1 MRIRLL
7 GVAVSATLAG
17 TVAAQTTATESS
29 PPLRFDAVTQTAGNT
44 VQTVPLTLDEAQR
57 IALDNNPLLLSAR
70 SEADATAGS
79 YMQAG
84 ARPNPEVS
92 FLQEGFKSAER
103 TSTGLLSQ
111 RIELAGQRSYRLDA
125 ASYARQGAL
134 ASLDGRV
141 AILHADVSTA
151 FYGVLFAQKTV
162 ELARDSADI
171 ATRSAQLVQRR
182 ATAGKVSPVEATR
195 AQVAAT
201 EAQIALTSAN
211 AFVSATRVKLA
222 STMGI
227 PDLTNRVVTG
237 DAEAL
242 QVPIGLSALQQRIED
257 SPAARRA
264 FAEIGRSNAIL
275 SLERARRTPDITVSA
290 GMKRIVAGGI
300 SSNQAVVGISIPLP
314 IFDTNRGAVLEARH
328 RAEKA
333 SSDRDGA
340 LAQMRM
346 DIAQAYASYD
356 AASSEARRLKS
367 EVLPAARQ
375 ALDATSRGFDLGKF
389 GFIDVLDA
397 QRTLFQ
403 TRSQYLKALIAAR
416 QAYADLERLVGN
428 IELAS
433 SLSPSAQP

>member
-1 MRIRLL
+1 M
-7 GVAVSATLAG
+7 TL
-17 TVAAQTTATESS
+17 E
-29 PPLRFDAVTQTAGNT
+29 D
-44 VQTVPLTLDEAQR
+44 AQR
-57 IALDNNPLLLSAR
+57 IALDNNPFLRSAR
-70 SEADATAGS
+70 SEVDATMGT
-79 YMQAG
+79 YIQAG

-92 FLQEGFKSAER
+92 FLQEGFKGNER
-103 TSTGLLSQ
+103 TSTGLINQ

-141 AILHADVSTA
+141 AILRADVSTA
-151 FYGVLFAQKTV
+151 FYGVLFAQKQV

-171 ATRSAQLVQRR
+171 ASRSAQLVQRR

-201 EAQIALTSAN
+201 EAQIALASAN
-211 AFVSATRVKLA
+211 AFVSAAQVRLA
-222 STMGI
+222 STIGML
-227 PDLTNRVVTG
+227 DLGERALTG

-242 QVPIGLSALQQRIED
+242 QVPIGMSVLQQRIED

-264 FAEIGRSNAIL
+264 VAEIGRSNAIV

-290 GMKRIVAGGI
+290 GMKRIVAGGMP
-300 SSNQAVVGISIPLP
+300 SNQAVVGISIPLP
-314 IFDTNRGAVLEARH
+314 IFDSNKGALLEATH

-333 SSDRDGA
+333 KSDRDGE
-340 LAQMRM
+340 LAQMRA
-346 DIAQAYASYD
+346 DLAQAYASYD
-356 AASSEARRLKS
+356 AASIEARRLKG

-389 GFIDVLDA
+389 SFIDVLDA

-416 QAYADLERLVGN
+416 QSYADLERVVGS
-428 IELAS
+428 IDLAS
-433 SLSPSAQP
+433 QPSPSTQP